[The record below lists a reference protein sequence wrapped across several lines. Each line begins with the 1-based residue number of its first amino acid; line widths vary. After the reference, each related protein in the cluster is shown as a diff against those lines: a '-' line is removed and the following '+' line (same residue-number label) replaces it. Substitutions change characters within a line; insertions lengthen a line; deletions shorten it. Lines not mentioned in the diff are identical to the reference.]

1 MENVTLDCPTVL
13 QLDAH
18 GTDRALDAAADG
30 DVLCNDAA
38 LDVCA
43 IADQEIRGAQLAFD
57 SAEDLR
63 WTFAFDV
70 TNDRHAR
77 ADARARSRFWH
88 RWARRD
94 LFNNR
99 VLLLHH
105 PPDDF
110 GRICCRVLII
120 LGCLALEEHV
130 HLRFRRRA
138 VQKGPKGNRAAT
150 SASGECSR

>member
-1 MENVTLDCPTVL
+1 MKNVTLDYTTVL
-13 QLDAH
+13 QLDVD
-18 GTDRALDAAADG
+18 GTDSALDAAADR
-30 DVLCNDAA
+30 DLLRNNTPLNLCT
-38 LDVCA
+38 
-43 IADQEIRGAQLAFD
+43 IAEQEIRGPQLAFD

-63 WTFAFDV
+63 LTFTFDV

-110 GRICCRVLII
+110 GRICCRVLI
-120 LGCLALEEHV
+120 LVGCLAFEEHV
-130 HLRFRRRA
+130 HLRCQHA
-138 VQKGPKGNRAAT
+138 VQKEPKAVVSRPAANRGL
-150 SASGECSR
+150 SG